1 MHAQTSN
8 CEAVTLASL
17 KDLNSFPVEISIV
30 YWITQWGEI
39 ESMWFLQH
47 IKLLQKKNIQK
58 LQISQ

>member
-39 ESMWFLQH
+39 ESMWFL
-47 IKLLQKKNIQK
+47 
-58 LQISQ
+58 